1 MVSVDS
7 YGQSVVVGSGLGGAF
22 YYYYGP
28 DPFNLYD
35 DSLVHYHQSQS
46 NFRHRIISDVVRVV
60 RFSPE
65 GELWVGTNFGISRFD
80 PGLEMFVEVDLP
92 AGFGP
97 DITAIE
103 FDSRS
108 NVWIGVKNGLVRI
121 DAHDGENEGFTTG
134 NSGLLNDYV
143 FNLTFDPH
151 TGNMYVATATG
162 ISVIE
167 STIGRPTESLDSV
180 YAFPNPFVINS
191 SGDRINFNFAG
202 QARLRIFTVAG
213 DLVADRPEP
222 IWEGRN
228 DHGEPVASGV
238 YLFVLTDT
246 EGRSGRGKFL
256 LVRNR

>member
-1 MVSVDS
+1 
-7 YGQSVVVGSGLGGAF
+7 
-22 YYYYGP
+22 
-28 DPFNLYD
+28 
-35 DSLVHYHQSQS
+35 
-46 NFRHRIISDVVRVV
+46 
-60 RFSPE
+60 
-65 GELWVGTNFGISRFD
+65 
-80 PGLEMFVEVDLP
+80 MFVEVSLP
-92 AGFGP
+92 VGFGP

-121 DAHDGENEGFTTG
+121 DALTGESEGFTTV

-143 FNLTFDPH
+143 FNLTFNPH
-151 TGNMYVATATG
+151 SGDMFVATKSG
-162 ISVIE
+162 LSVVE
-167 STIGRPTESLDSV
+167 STIGRPTTNLDSV

-191 SGDRINFNFAG
+191 SGDRLSFNFAE
-202 QARLRIFTVAG
+202 QAALRIYTVAG
-213 DLVADRPEP
+213 ELVANLPQP
-222 IWEGRN
+222 IWDGRN